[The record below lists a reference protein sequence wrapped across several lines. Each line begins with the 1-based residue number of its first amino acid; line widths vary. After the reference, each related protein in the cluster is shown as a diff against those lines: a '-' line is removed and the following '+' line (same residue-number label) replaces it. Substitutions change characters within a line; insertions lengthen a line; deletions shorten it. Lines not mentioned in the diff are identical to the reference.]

1 MINIVYQ
8 IKEGSIFETYKRFVD
23 AIYMANSMIED
34 IGTNIS
40 DIMTTPALKE
50 PTFRAPL
57 DQNIQFC
64 TDPLWDLNLTW
75 YTEQPDFT
83 KCFHSTVLVYVP
95 CLFLWLLMPFKLYE
109 WTHRNTNQP
118 SDGASK
124 WTWVILSRFILQVLL
139 LILTLASLIINV
151 DEIWSYSISEQ
162 YLKPLSEVIA
172 PAILSLTFA
181 LCLAISIT
189 DRRNGIHSSSGM
201 QFGFWFFLALGSTLT
216 FTSVVRF
223 PEERSTANNVTF
235 WIYYF
240 LVLIA
245 FLLEFWPNPKSDYV
259 SIGGK

>member
-1 MINIVYQ
+1 MAYATLEAPTIGVSIDTNYGTE
-8 IKEGSIFETYKRFVD
+8 KEG
-23 AIYMANSMIED
+23 AIGVPI
-34 IGTNIS
+34 
-40 DIMTTPALKE
+40 
-50 PTFRAPL
+50 
-57 DQNIQFC
+57 DQSNQFC

-75 YTEQPDFT
+75 YTDEPDFT

-109 WTHRNTNQP
+109 WKYRNTNRP
-118 SDGASK
+118 SDGTPK
-124 WTWVILSRFILQVLL
+124 WTWVILFRFILQTLL
-139 LILTLASLIINV
+139 LVFAIVSLIINV
-151 DEIWSYSISEQ
+151 NEIWNHSISEV

-181 LCLAISIT
+181 LCLAISIH

-201 QFGFWFFLALGSTLT
+201 QFGFWFFLALGSTFT

-223 PEERSTANNVTF
+223 PEERTTANNVTF

-259 SIGGK
+259 NIGGKY